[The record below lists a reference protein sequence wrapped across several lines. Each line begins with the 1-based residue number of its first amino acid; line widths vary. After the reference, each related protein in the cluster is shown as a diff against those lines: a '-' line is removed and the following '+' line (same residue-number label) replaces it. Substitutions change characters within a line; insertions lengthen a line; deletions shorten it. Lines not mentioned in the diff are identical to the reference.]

1 MSCSKDIVVLHP
13 RTGVA
18 VAEFTSEHDV
28 SSKQAV
34 RELLGRLVDEHE
46 LVVADISE
54 AEFIDSS
61 IISCLLS
68 ADKQSRIHGKRF
80 RLQLGT
86 APYRSTRDRD
96 HRGLRD
102 PRSRK
107 HEGRSSQRGALG
119 QRRNTVPAAWNQVPG

>member
-86 APYRSTRDRD
+86 APIVRRAIEITGALEILDHASTR
-96 HRGLRD
+96 
-102 PRSRK
+102 
-107 HEGRSSQRGALG
+107 EEALNEV
-119 QRRNTVPAAWNQVPG
+119 R